1 MLRSDK
7 GVKGSA
13 EVVGETSLSWL
24 LFGLGL
30 PTEWKLTL
38 PSVSTLLML

>member
-13 EVVGETSLSWL
+13 EVVGETSLSWI

-30 PTEWKLTL
+30 HTPNAINHPVCDVQL
-38 PSVSTLLML
+38 